1 MLGTQRLTLYTF
13 LSAPLHA
20 RLVLHIQKLRAATE
34 KYSALTL
41 QAGEKSSELTL
52 QTVLTAE
59 TNDKK
64 LIKLIR
70 SESGVGSDTGTV
82 ALLWMK
88 RTMQFVLGLL
98 QALVADANVS
108 LSSASR
114 KSYAATLRYCHNFVT
129 RGVFDTG
136 LRFAPSRE
144 SFYKNLAGGDA
155 EVGRVET
162 AMEEFLSVF
171 EPIVGGIVRMYKEM
185 GLELYIK

>member
-1 MLGTQRLTLYTF
+1 M
-13 LSAPLHA
+13 S
-20 RLVLHIQKLRAATE
+20 
-34 KYSALTL
+34 
-41 QAGEKSSELTL
+41 
-52 QTVLTAE
+52 
-59 TNDKK
+59 DKK
-64 LIKLIR
+64 LQKLIK

-98 QALVADANVS
+98 KALVTDASIS

-144 SFYKNLAGGDA
+144 SFYKNLAGGGAGADVG
-155 EVGRVET
+155 EVER
-162 AMEEFLSVF
+162 ALEEFLGVF
-171 EPIVGGIVRMYKEM
+171 EPVVEGIVGLYKEM
-185 GLELYIK
+185 GLEPYIK